1 MNNEIITMITCFVTN
16 VVVSIFTIISDLLMN
31 CHNYKPVK
39 GSHNLKFIKLYFKYF
54 IKEYGPGIPGIR
66 VKTLQEAAL
75 DINGDIISGVLRFRF
90 GKRKIKRLYVNIK
103 QNTFI
108 IL

>member
-1 MNNEIITMITCFVTN
+1 MNNEIITTIACFVTN
-16 VVVSIFTIISDLLMN
+16 IVVSIFTIIVDLLMN

-54 IKEYGPGIPGIR
+54 IKEYGPGIR
-66 VKTLQEAAL
+66 VKTPQEAAL
-75 DINGDIISGVLRFRF
+75 DIDGDIISGVLRFRF
-90 GKRKIKRLYVNIK
+90 GKRKIKRLYVNVK
-103 QNTFI
+103 QNTFV